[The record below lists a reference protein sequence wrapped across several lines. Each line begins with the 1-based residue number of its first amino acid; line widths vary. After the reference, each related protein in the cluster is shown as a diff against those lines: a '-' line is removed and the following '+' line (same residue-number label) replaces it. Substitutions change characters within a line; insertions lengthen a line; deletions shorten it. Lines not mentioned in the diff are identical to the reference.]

1 MTLLRDFHAP
11 EGTVNNI
18 VGLLA
23 LGILI
28 LLSGLGVSVT
38 LAVVISP

>member
-1 MTLLRDFHAP
+1 MTFLRDLYAS

-28 LLSGLGVSVT
+28 LLSGLGVGVT